1 MTNEQYY
8 DLIKPYEDARRILY
22 TRLEILNHS
31 LYRDKRALGPVHNTQ
46 SRVKEKW
53 SIEEKLKR
61 MGLKDSIF
69 NAKDSLQDIAGIRVI
84 CYFVEDIYNMA
95 GILKRQ
101 PDLVVIKERDYISHP
116 KPNGYR
122 SYHLVLG
129 IPVYCLDTMEYFPVE
144 VQLRTMAM
152 DFWASMEH
160 RVCYK
165 KNPDN
170 REELEREFRRY
181 AQVLEDIEMEFEAY
195 NERKGIKME
204 QEKRIQENE

>member
-1 MTNEQYY
+1 M
-8 DLIKPYEDARRILY
+8 Y

-46 SRVKEKW
+46 SRVKEKR

-122 SYHLVLG
+122 SYHIVLG

-165 KNPDN
+165 KNSDN

>member
-46 SRVKEKW
+46 SRVKEKR

-122 SYHLVLG
+122 SYHIVLG

-165 KNPDN
+165 KNSDN

>member
-46 SRVKEKW
+46 SRVKEKR

-122 SYHLVLG
+122 SYHIVLG

-160 RVCYK
+160 RVCFK

>member
-122 SYHLVLG
+122 SYHIVLG

-204 QEKRIQENE
+204 QEKCIQENE

>member
-46 SRVKEKW
+46 SRVKEKR

-122 SYHLVLG
+122 SYHIVLG

-204 QEKRIQENE
+204 QEQRIQENE

>member
-122 SYHLVLG
+122 SYHIVLG